1 MASSAHVA
9 PPRPHAD
16 RPLLGIALRFGSAS
30 CFAIMAAALK
40 LASLRGVTA
49 PEMILYRNGFGLPLV
64 TLWVLSGPGL
74 RALATKRPLAHLTR
88 SGIGLV
94 SMVLTFQ
101 AIILLPPA
109 EATTITFTAPVF
121 ATILSVIVLSEV
133 VGRFRWCAVALGFAG
148 VLVVIQ
154 PGNSALPIVG
164 VAVALAAAVGQA
176 AVSITLRQISRT
188 EGIAP
193 IVFWFTVATT
203 LAGAATLPWFGQRHD
218 AVTWGLLVA
227 AGLIGGSGQIMM
239 TASLRHAPVAVVA
252 PLDYVQ
258 ILWATLFGWILL
270 AHPPTATTLV
280 GAAMIAGGGLLT
292 AWREQHLRRAAAA
305 TVRDQ

>member
-1 MASSAHVA
+1 MPDSD
-9 PPRPHAD
+9 PTPRPHAD

-64 TLWVLSGPGL
+64 LLWVLSGPGL
-74 RALATKRPLAHLTR
+74 RALATRRPLAHLTR

-94 SMVLTFQ
+94 SMLLTFQ

-133 VGRFRWCAVALGFAG
+133 VGRFRWC
-148 VLVVIQ
+148 
-154 PGNSALPIVG
+154 
-164 VAVALAAAVGQA
+164 AVALAAAVGQA

-292 AWREQHLRRAAAA
+292 AWREQRLRRTVAA